1 MSGLDIIELPEHNHN
16 FIGSM
21 YPKSWYIWIF
31 IFY

>member
-21 YPKSWYIWIF
+21 YPKSWYI
-31 IFY
+31 